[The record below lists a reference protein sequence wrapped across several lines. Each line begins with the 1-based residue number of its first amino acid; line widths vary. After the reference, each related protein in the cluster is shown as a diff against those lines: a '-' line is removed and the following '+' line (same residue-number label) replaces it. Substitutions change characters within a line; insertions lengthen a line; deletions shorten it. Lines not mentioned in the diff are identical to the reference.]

1 MGIKGSKHRSSRGAK
16 NDHSA
21 AAAEGGAR
29 TERSKHKKGHRHGHQ
44 HGEAAEQRSSSFPAA
59 PKQEFAVKG
68 YMTDFYH
75 IDPKV
80 LGRGQYG
87 EVHKGLH
94 KETNDLFAIKRIIK
108 ARVRRP
114 HILRREM
121 EFLLRVNHPNVINVV
136 DLIEDDHALHIVQE
150 FCSGGELF
158 ARILEHDHG
167 FQEPEAARITQQ
179 ILAGIAH
186 CHDEVGIV
194 HRDLKPE
201 NILFKTSEPD
211 SDVVIIDFGLSGTI
225 HPGDAIG
232 HVVNTAEEREAH
244 EDHLRTRVGTPYYIA
259 PEVFTRDYGRA
270 CDLWSIGVI
279 LYILLCGY
287 PPFSG
292 ATEAEIMNTVQHGG
306 DVDFPD
312 EDWSHISREAID
324 LIRQLLDRSP
334 DRRPTAVQALAHPW
348 FQVTHTADLSLYKQI
363 GPRLEIFHHMSKL
376 KKMAAMV
383 IVDKIQTDEVSKM
396 RTIFEAIDTE
406 NQGTITFDE
415 LQTAMQDRP
424 SGSGADSLN
433 ELFEGLDMDGSHQI
447 NYNEFLAAVVS
458 PGVRMDESNIRIA
471 FDYFDT
477 DKSGYI
483 TIDDMI
489 RIAGSEEHARLLIG
503 EADFKHNNRVSWEEF
518 KLMMK
523 MPDHKTLLAAGT
535 MTESRLVNLAT
546 SWSQASEE
554 AKQVLRRTVTCNGE
568 PLGLDLAQVALD
580 DVTYINFVSTV
591 DKGSPADFAEIA
603 PGDVL
608 LEVDGVPVAQKSA
621 EEIAMDIKQKV
632 RNQASFGMI
641 LGTLPSDIGFQQVRR
656 CATGLREQTSF
667 KFSMTGTVDALEDAA
682 AAAAAPPT
690 APPTGASAAA
700 TAELASTE

>member
-1 MGIKGSKHRSSRGAK
+1 M
-16 NDHSA
+16 
-21 AAAEGGAR
+21 
-29 TERSKHKKGHRHGHQ
+29 
-44 HGEAAEQRSSSFPAA
+44 
-59 PKQEFAVKG
+59 
-68 YMTDFYH
+68 
-75 IDPKV
+75 
-80 LGRGQYG
+80 
-87 EVHKGLH
+87 
-94 KETNDLFAIKRIIK
+94 
-108 ARVRRP
+108 
-114 HILRREM
+114 
-121 EFLLRVNHPNVINVV
+121 
-136 DLIEDDHALHIVQE
+136 
-150 FCSGGELF
+150 
-158 ARILEHDHG
+158 
-167 FQEPEAARITQQ
+167 TQQ

-201 NILFKTSEPD
+201 NILFKTSAPD

-232 HVVNTAEEREAH
+232 HVVNNAEEREAH
-244 EDHLRTRVGTPYYIA
+244 DDHLRTRVGTPYYIA

-292 ATEAEIMNTVQHGG
+292 STEAEIMNTVQHGG
-306 DVDFPD
+306 DVDFPA
-312 EDWSHISREAID
+312 EDWDRVSNEAID

-334 DRRPTAVQALAHPW
+334 ERRPTAAQALSHPW

-396 RTIFEAIDTE
+396 RDIFQAIDTE

-415 LQTAMQDRP
+415 LQAAMQDRP

-433 ELFEGLDMDGSHQI
+433 ELFEGLDMDGSHKI

-458 PGVRMDESNIRIA
+458 PSVRMDETNIRIA

-483 TIDDMI
+483 TIDDMV
-489 RIAGSEEHARLLIG
+489 RIAGSQEHARMLIG

-523 MPDHKTLLAAGT
+523 MPEHKTLLASGT
-535 MTESRLVNLAT
+535 MTEDRLVNLAS
-546 SWSQASEE
+546 SWSQATDME
-554 AKQVLRRTVTCNGE
+554 KQVLRRSVECDGQ

-580 DVTYINFVSTV
+580 EVTFINFVSTV

-608 LEVDGVPVAQKSA
+608 LEVDGVPVARKSA
-621 EEIAMDIKQKV
+621 EEIAAEIKQKV
-632 RNQASFGMI
+632 RDQPSFGLV
-641 LGTLPSDIGFQQVRR
+641 LGTIPSDLGFQQVRR
-656 CATGLREQTSF
+656 GATGLREQKSF
-667 KFSMTGTVDALEDAA
+667 KFSMTSTPEELEDAR

-690 APPTGASAAA
+690 EPPTDA
-700 TAELASTE
+700 TAELSITE